1 MINRFGAGLVFRIF
15 GTGFVLAMA
24 MVMVACHKHVNG
36 SSAAKPT
43 VYVAGYT
50 GTPGLTTTGV
60 FWKNGVAVSIPNSSG
75 FTSMY
80 VNDTDVYLLDGATY
94 WKNGAPQ
101 TIPDANFTKSI
112 AVLNGDVY
120 VVGSTI
126 ASSAGGV
133 GTTAAG
139 IYFKNG
145 AQVDLTSTVQNI
157 VASFTNQIA
166 FSCSDVYL
174 CGYMYAGYND
184 TNDAVYWKNSVMYTL
199 ANGYMAKAIA
209 VSAGTVY
216 VGGTSIHDGDVYW
229 VNGAMQTLGPDPAI
243 VNCIVVSGGDVYVGG
258 TTYGQNKAVYWKNGV
273 EVLLQGGYTVN
284 AMAVVGSDVY
294 ATGNDNAGDAVYWK
308 NGVADT
314 LGVGGANAI
323 VVK

>member
-1 MINRFGAGLVFRIF
+1 MVNRIEEGLSFRIC
-15 GTGFVLAMA
+15 GMGFILAMA
-24 MVMVACHKHVNG
+24 MFSCHKHVNKPI
-36 SSAAKPT
+36 AATST
-43 VYVAGYT
+43 VYVAGYL

-60 FWKNGVAVSIPNSSG
+60 YWKNGAAVSVPNSSG
-75 FTSMY
+75 ISSMY

-94 WKNGAPQ
+94 WKNGVPQ

-120 VVGSTI
+120 VVGSTV
-126 ASSAGGV
+126 ASSAAGYN
-133 GTTAAG
+133 TTAAG
-139 IYFKNG
+139 IFFKNG
-145 AQVDLTSTVQNI
+145 AQVDLTQNVQNI

-166 FSCSDVYL
+166 FSGSDVYL
-174 CGYMYAGYND
+174 CGYLYAGYND
-184 TNDAVYWKNSVMYTL
+184 SNDAVYWKNSTMTTL

-209 VSAGTVY
+209 VSGGTVY

-243 VNCIVVSGGDVYVGG
+243 VNCIVVSGSDVYVGG
-258 TTYGQNKAVYWKNGV
+258 TTYGQNKAAYWKNGV

-294 ATGNDNAGDAVYWK
+294 AAGNDNAGDAVYWK

-314 LGVGGANAI
+314 LGIGGASSI